1 RFAEREGRDLA
12 AFLHRISLDTKDDDD
27 GADHS
32 DQVTLVTLHGAKGL
46 EFPVVF
52 LVGLEEE
59 LLPHKRTLYPDGPDV
74 LSADVDLGE
83 ERRLLY
89 VGITRARELLYLTH
103 ARQRS
108 QRSSARPRS
117 PSRFLDEIPAHL
129 YDARDAET
137 PSTVATPEDEE
148 AFARAALAKL
158 LKLTS

>member
-1 RFAEREGRDLA
+1 MG

-27 GADHS
+27 GHDNS

-52 LVGLEEE
+52 LVGMEEE

-74 LSADVDLGE
+74 LDANPDLGE
-83 ERRLLY
+83 ERRLMY
-89 VGITRARELLYLTH
+89 VGITRARELLFLTR
-103 ARQRS
+103 AAQRS

-117 PSRFLDEIPAHL
+117 PSRFLEEIPPHL
-129 YDARDAET
+129 YEARDASM
-137 PSTVATPEDEE
+137 PSSVASPEDEE

-158 LKLTS
+158 LKMTS